1 MKKYYLAYGSNLN
14 VAQMQYRCPTAKPV
28 GTARLNNHCLV
39 FKGSKTGS
47 YLTVEPQSDSYVPLG
62 VWEVE
67 TDDEYSLDRY
77 EGYPMFYY
85 KAELPINVIGF
96 DGKDKGCINAF
107 IYIMNERSRYSIPRN
122 DYVNTCIKGYKD
134 FGFDKAILEKAVT
147 ETNRRTRE

>member
-77 EGYPMFYY
+77 EGYPIFYF
-85 KAELPINVIGF
+85 KAELAISVTGF
-96 DGKDKGCINAF
+96 DGTDKGTVKGF
-107 IYIMNERSRYSIPRN
+107 IYIMNQHSRYGVPTNI
-122 DYVNTCIKGYKD
+122 YLNTCISGYKS
-134 FGFDKAILEKAVT
+134 FGFDKAILNTAVI
-147 ETNRRTRE
+147 ETKRRARE